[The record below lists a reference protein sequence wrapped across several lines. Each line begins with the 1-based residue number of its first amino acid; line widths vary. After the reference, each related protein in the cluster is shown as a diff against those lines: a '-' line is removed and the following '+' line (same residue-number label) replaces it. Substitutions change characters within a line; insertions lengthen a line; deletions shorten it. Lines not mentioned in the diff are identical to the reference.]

1 MNNQELIFS
10 LALAKMPGIG
20 DISAK
25 KLVEYFGNVKDI
37 FTESYPNLLKIP
49 GIGTRMATYIID
61 HRNLE
66 IARKELDFIHKH
78 DIKVSF
84 YLDGDYPKRL
94 KECPDSPILI
104 FYKGDIH
111 ATAGKIISIVGTRNI
126 TRRGKEITSR
136 IISRLAENHP
146 DVVVVSG
153 LAYGVDITAHKAAL
167 KFDIPTIGVLA
178 HGLNTLYPSVH
189 LQVARDMLG
198 KGALITDFTSEVI
211 PDRNNFLKRNRI
223 IAGYSDATL
232 VIESGIKGGG
242 MVTADI
248 AASYNRDVFAVPGFP
263 GEKYSEGC
271 NMLIKSQK
279 AYLVESAEDIEYFMD
294 WRGDSRPEIKQ
305 ITIPFSLS
313 PIESEIM
320 DNLIKNNQMSVEEL
334 SGITGKPVCHI
345 SPVLLRLEFSGLIA
359 KLPGN
364 IYRLLTWKK

>member
-1 MNNQELIFS
+1 MNNQELLYG

-25 KLVEYFGNVKDI
+25 KLVEYFGKVQDI
-37 FTESYPNLLKIP
+37 FTESYRNLLKIP

-84 YLDGDYPKRL
+84 YLDDDYPQRL
-94 KECPDSPILI
+94 KECPDSPIII
-104 FYKGDIH
+104 FYKGNIH
-111 ATAGKIISIVGTRNI
+111 ATARKIISIVGTRNI
-126 TRRGKEITSR
+126 TRHGKETTTR

-146 DVVVVSG
+146 DAVVVSG
-153 LAYGVDITAHKAAL
+153 LAYGVDIAAHKAAL
-167 KFDIPTIGVLA
+167 KYDIPTIGVLA
-178 HGLNTLYPSVH
+178 HGFNTLYPSVH
-189 LQVARDMLG
+189 IQVARDMLAR
-198 KGALITDFTSEVI
+198 GALITDFTSEVI

-232 VIESGIKGGG
+232 VIESGIKGGA

-279 AYLVESAEDIEYFMD
+279 AYLIESAEDIEYFMD
-294 WRGDSRPEIKQ
+294 WRTDLKPEIKQ
-305 ITIPFSLS
+305 KTISFSLS

-320 DNLIKNNQMSVEEL
+320 DQLVKNKQMSVEEL
-334 SGITGKPVCHI
+334 SSITGKPVYQI

-359 KLPGN
+359 NLPGN
-364 IYRLLTWKK
+364 IYRSLT